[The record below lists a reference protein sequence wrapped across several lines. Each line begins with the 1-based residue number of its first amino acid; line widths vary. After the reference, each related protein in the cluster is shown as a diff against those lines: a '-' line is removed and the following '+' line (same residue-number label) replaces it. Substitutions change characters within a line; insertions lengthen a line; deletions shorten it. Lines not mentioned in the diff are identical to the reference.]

1 VVKEPMLKG
10 CMGMLLTRDA
20 HRVYSR
26 HGFTGQ
32 EKERK
37 MFMIKRRMD

>member
-1 VVKEPMLKG
+1 
-10 CMGMLLTRDA
+10 MLLTRDA
-20 HRVYSR
+20 HGLYSR

-37 MFMIKRRMD
+37 MFMIKRGVD